1 MSVTEKKER
10 SKFQYPQLYILQR
23 FVSDI
28 GSDSDFVKQT
38 QIVVQNWSEP
48 HIIVSR
54 YLFAFL
60 HDLSQF
66 R

>member
-10 SKFQYPQLYILQR
+10 SKFQHPQLYIFQSFIL
-23 FVSDI
+23 DI